1 MTKALPFTEAKI
13 ERAIRGA
20 RAAGLEV
27 SGFAV
32 RPNGDIVIFG
42 PVETEKVKDKD
53 NTEQIQPSSK
63 WGDVK
68 T

>member
-27 SGFAV
+27 SGFAI
-32 RPNGDIVIFG
+32 RPDGTVVIFG
-42 PVETEKVKDKD
+42 PVEIPERPLTGNPKLRDAREKLRD
-53 NTEQIQPSSK
+53 
-63 WGDVK
+63 G
-68 T
+68 

>member
-1 MTKALPFTEAKI
+1 MTTRLPFTAIKI

-32 RPNGDIVIFG
+32 KPDGTIVIFG
-42 PVETEKVKDKD
+42 PVETDSV
-53 NTEQIQPSSK
+53 S
-63 WGDVK
+63 V
-68 T
+68 